1 MFFLLRYFKVLIQE
15 MDVKIDMS
23 FIMACIGLFSF
34 DTIDRSQEVRMRLLH
49 WAAYPRGYD
58 KTKTKV
64 GVEKIWIEPDRTG

>member
-34 DTIDRSQEVRMRLLH
+34 DAIDRSQEVGMLCALFIQLAH
-49 WAAYPRGYD
+49 AFTASGC
-58 KTKTKV
+58 
-64 GVEKIWIEPDRTG
+64 ISTGAR

>member
-34 DTIDRSQEVRMRLLH
+34 ATIDRSQEVRMLCAVFIQLAH
-49 WAAYPRGYD
+49 AFTALGCIS
-58 KTKTKV
+58 T
-64 GVEKIWIEPDRTG
+64 GVR

>member
-34 DTIDRSQEVRMRLLH
+34 DTIDTGQEVRML
-49 WAAYPRGYD
+49 
-58 KTKTKV
+58 
-64 GVEKIWIEPDRTG
+64 